1 MDVLPDEIARIVEEY
16 CGAKEIGVL
25 GRAGRRWRPDAK
37 TWERFA
43 RRDPLTRYAF
53 LGGGSDTLGLPLPP
67 PPSGLPCPWA
77 KWCEALCRLRARQ
90 PDAESRTSPRFV
102 LQIWRA
108 TYWRYRGV
116 AKQYWTL
123 LSTAPLEL
131 WTHVSGSPPFEPW
144 DYESAI
150 CAGTSH
156 LHVGNVTHPHECDDC
171 EAMRTG
177 AAVPKSMGISIGL
190 DAEALSFRIVAL
202 PRHALDPFA
211 PTIVWEMEI
220 SEQRHKEFVQS
231 CQGSVFSIKNSIQLR
246 DPEQSSPEGL
256 GHHHEDLVFYPIHA
270 ASLDNSTRTN
280 ALSKLPSLV
289 VRIVR
294 DAAGAVADL
303 VLEELNWQDLAS
315 RIGEL
320 EVVRLPE

>member
-1 MDVLPDEIARIVEEY
+1 MDALPDEIARVVEEY
-16 CGAKEIGVL
+16 CEAKEIGVL

-53 LGGGSDTLGLPLPP
+53 LGGGPSPP
-67 PPSGLPCPWA
+67 PVLPCSWA
-77 KWCEALCRLRARQ
+77 KWCEALCGLRVRQ
-90 PDAESRTSPRFV
+90 PDDEYDESRTPAKFV

-108 TYWRYRGV
+108 TDWRIREPFGTLETR
-116 AKQYWTL
+116 WTL
-123 LSTAPLEL
+123 LTTAPLEQ
-131 WTHVSGSPPFEPW
+131 WNHMSQSGEM
-144 DYESAI
+144 SAI

-156 LHVGNVTHPHECDDC
+156 LHVGDITNPHECDHC

-177 AAVPKSMGISIGL
+177 VVPESMGISLGL
-190 DAEALSFRIVAL
+190 DAEALRFRIVAL
-202 PRHALDPFA
+202 PRIAQDPFA

-246 DPEQSSPEGL
+246 GPEQSSPEGL
-256 GHHHEDLVFYPIHA
+256 GHHHEDLVFYPIDAA

-280 ALSKLPSLV
+280 ALTRLPSLV

-294 DAAGAVADL
+294 DAAGAAADL
-303 VLEELNWQDLAS
+303 VLEELNWMDFAS
-315 RIGEL
+315 RLDEI
-320 EVVRLPE
+320 EVLMLPE

>member
-53 LGGGSDTLGLPLPP
+53 LGGGWDTLPSPP
-67 PPSGLPCPWA
+67 PVLPCSRA
-77 KWCEALCRLRARQ
+77 KWCEALCGLRVRQ
-90 PDAESRTSPRFV
+90 PDVESRTSPKFV

-108 TYWRYRGV
+108 TDWSIREPFGTLETR
-116 AKQYWTL
+116 WTL

-131 WTHVSGSPPFEPW
+131 WIQVSHSASTW
-144 DYESAI
+144 HESSI
-150 CAGTSH
+150 RAGTSH
-156 LHVGNVTHPHECDDC
+156 LHVGDITNPHECDDC

-177 AAVPKSMGISIGL
+177 AVPESMGISLGL
-190 DAEALSFRIVAL
+190 DAEALRFRIVAL
-202 PRHALDPFA
+202 PRIEQDPFA

-246 DPEQSSPEGL
+246 GPEQSSPEGL

-280 ALSKLPSLV
+280 ALSRLPSLV

-294 DAAGAVADL
+294 DAAGAAADL